1 MMRLHGAA
9 GNLDRD
15 GIEAW
20 LKLTEDLIRNETK
33 GILGKY
39 GKGLFMS
46 VEFEEQGVLEGS
58 RMFNRRL
65 LQNHDATY
73 VRKLQSYSLQIKFT
87 TTIEFNSKYDDWDA
101 NEMVAAG
108 FETLDQQEEYIFS
121 LKEAD
126 STSFESVDSMIMAVD
141 GEVITEV
148 IVPKPMEPVEQNNTL
163 YYIIGGAAVGGLLL
177 ILAGLLVYKR
187 KLQSSPPKSPPKSL
201 PPKDTP
207 QSQQPSPAFHQAPP
221 PPQWQPPPTT
231 NTEPAQNYFGTI
243 ESREGED
250 DVSTLGDPYFG
261 EGANANAE
269 PHADNTVGES
279 MISAERGMYEFG
291 VGRER
296 LNTDGV
302 SSRMASTVT
311 GGYNSSN
318 PNIFGD
324 DATYEDAYRTPNGYE
339 KAASWKRVTVIA
351 PAGKLGVVVDNQTGD
366 MPVVHAI
373 KETSV
378 LNGKV
383 NVGDLLLSVDEVD
396 CRGLSAVQV
405 SRLISSR
412 SHNAARALV
421 LQRGSGG

>member
-1 MMRLHGAA
+1 MMRLHGAS

-20 LKLTEDLIRNETK
+20 LEMTEDLIRDETK
-33 GILGKY
+33 AILGKY
-39 GKGLFMS
+39 GEGLFMS
-46 VEFEEQGVLEGS
+46 VEFEDQGVLEGGKI
-58 RMFNRRL
+58 FNRILTQDR
-65 LQNHDATY
+65 DAAY
-73 VRKLQSYSLQIKFT
+73 VRKLQSYSLQINFT

-108 FETLDQQEEYIFS
+108 FQTLDQQEEYIFS

-126 STSFESVDSMIMAVD
+126 STSFESVESMTMAVD
-141 GEVITEV
+141 GEIITEE
-148 IVPKPMEPVEQNNTL
+148 IVPKPAVVVEPNNTL
-163 YYIIGGAAVGGLLL
+163 YYIVGGAAVGGLLL

-187 KLQSSPPKSPPKSL
+187 KLQSPPPKTL
-201 PPKDTP
+201 PPKETP
-207 QSQQPSPAFHQAPP
+207 QSPPPPTFHQPPP

-231 NTEPAQNYFGTI
+231 NTPPAQNYFGTI

-302 SSRMASTVT
+302 SSRMASTNT